1 MGLYCLG
8 SGGARNRPRRVII
21 ACKTFRAIAMSVL
34 LFPSKK
40 EKKKKKRRSNVS
52 ILSSKKAISVYSV
65 VRFF

>member
-1 MGLYCLG
+1 MASWAYIACLG

-21 ACKTFRAIAMSVL
+21 ACKTFRAIAMSVYSS
-34 LFPSKK
+34 PQ
-40 EKKKKKRRSNVS
+40 KKKKKRSNVS